1 MALKRTV
8 KLEKLRN
15 IGIMAH
21 IDAGKTTTTERI
33 LFYTGKSYKIG
44 EVHDGAATMD
54 WMVQEQ
60 ERGITITSA
69 ATTCAWGD
77 TTINI
82 IDTPGHV
89 DFTVEVERSLRVLDG
104 AVTVFDG
111 VAGVEPQSETVWR
124 QADKY
129 GVPRICFVNKLDRTG
144 ASFDFSFDSIRE
156 RLTPDAVRAQI
167 PIGLEDQL
175 EGVVDLVEMK
185 GIVWKGED
193 LGASFE
199 EIEVPAELKDQAETY
214 RHELMEKVAETDDEL
229 LEVYLEEGELTT
241 EQLKAGLRRATIA
254 NKIVPVFC
262 GSAFKNKGVQPLLD
276 AVVAYLPSPLDVPA
290 IKGVEP
296 KSGEEVQR
304 EPSDDQPFSALAF
317 KVMTDPYVGTLT
329 FARIYS
335 GTLEAGSHVI
345 NVTKD
350 SKQRVGRILQMH
362 ANSREEM
369 AGCMTGDI
377 VALVGLKDTS
387 TGDTIT
393 TAEAPVL
400 LESMEFP
407 APVIEI
413 AVEPKTKTDQ
423 EKLSTALQKLAEE
436 DPTFRVHTDE
446 ETGQTLIGGMG
457 ELHLEIIVDRLLREF
472 KVEANV
478 GRPQVAYR
486 EALKKKVEKVDLKYA
501 RQTGGR
507 GQYGHVVIDVEPLSP
522 ELKEELG
529 LEEDDHYH
537 FQNKTVGGSVPKEYV
552 PSVDQGIRE
561 AMETGILAGYPMV
574 DVKVTLVDGSY
585 HDVDSSEMAFK
596 IAGSMAIKEAARKA
610 GIQLL
615 EPVMD
620 VEVTTPDDFM
630 GDVMGDLSGRRGL
643 IQGSGQRGHATVVNA
658 RVPLSEM
665 FGYATDVRSMTQGR
679 ASYTM
684 QFGAYEPAPASIQ
697 EEIVAKIRGE

>member
-290 IKGVEP
+290 IRGVEP